1 MIKYVKQQPT
11 SRRII
16 TMKHLSFGQKLL
28 LLRKNNKMSQRDFSE
43 KLGIAFSSIARYE
56 NNQVLPNTNIM
67 LKIAGLFNVSV
78 DYLLKDIDEV
88 LYAIQDKELL
98 RQIAQADNLS
108 DPARNSLKTIIQS
121 FLDSQGK

>member
-1 MIKYVKQQPT
+1 
-11 SRRII
+11 
-16 TMKHLSFGQKLL
+16 
-28 LLRKNNKMSQRDFSE
+28 
-43 KLGIAFSSIARYE
+43 
-56 NNQVLPNTNIM
+56 M

>member
-1 MIKYVKQQPT
+1 VFCAAVI
-11 SRRII
+11 
-16 TMKHLSFGQKLL
+16 
-28 LLRKNNKMSQRDFSE
+28 
-43 KLGIAFSSIARYE
+43 
-56 NNQVLPNTNIM
+56 
-67 LKIAGLFNVSV
+67 
-78 DYLLKDIDEV
+78 KDIDEV